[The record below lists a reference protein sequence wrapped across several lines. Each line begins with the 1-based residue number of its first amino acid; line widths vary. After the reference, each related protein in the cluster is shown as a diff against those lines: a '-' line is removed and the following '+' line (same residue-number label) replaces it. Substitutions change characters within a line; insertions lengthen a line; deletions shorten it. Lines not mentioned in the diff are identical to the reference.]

1 MRQATIYGV
10 RYSPRTSR
18 CIAYARYREIA
29 ARENPELTDRERH
42 GMSRNIL
49 MRVALVEYR
58 VDTFNRVPLI
68 SPNDEP
74 IKTTKK

>member
-1 MRQATIYGV
+1 
-10 RYSPRTSR
+10 
-18 CIAYARYREIA
+18 
-29 ARENPELTDRERH
+29 
-42 GMSRNIL
+42 MSRNIL

-68 SPNDEP
+68 SPNDER